1 MTSVDDR
8 FTAIDNA
15 YKKVQK
21 MKAEN
26 KYNYTEIKEDPVE
39 PIHIGSICSDE
50 YGVNKG
56 SLKSMQRWSILD
68 TAQSCFEN
76 AHRIASQHKFE
87 EDVKISS
94 NEITKTAGFAMTT
107 MDLKDFNE
115 DKVNYFLDET
125 STTVSDFNIVLQPS
139 KCVEFFGYFTP
150 PLTGEYTF
158 YCSQPD
164 IFQMWVLNETAA
176 IDFLPE
182 NADVSSRKRNNLEPS
197 SVKITMRKNKYY
209 PIRIHLGNSSRKEVQ
224 GPLFYVDT
232 PSETGIL
239 SNSNFQYFNSLSEN
253 GMPFNVQP
261 LYFGLYRSLNDKFQ
275 CSFIVPSKENY
286 DLVRRM
292 KTNDELAYYHVEI
305 PTTIT
310 YTSGTYNSKV
320 PKGTDM
326 NVTTPAGA
334 LIDVKS
340 SKYGLD
346 KDREENFPYVVDE
359 TKTKTID
366 KIYHRTFEGDW
377 KGNESFFNTA
387 KVTSEKEVSLI
398 ETNLNTGTSHMFEV
412 DITRENPGWYVQF
425 YMYADG
431 YATLHLVGKDYN
443 KKFTVVPGTNKDV
456 ANNKYELMPYEGTK
470 KVKVYFS
477 SNVPNGRIVLYHR
490 IRYRSKRKW
499 RWGRWEN
506 LDTFKQ
512 SHTYSYVAKV
522 TKDDWRTVKSTVDT
536 TDNVST
542 KVNENKISVS
552 GNYDQIFGD
561 PAPGYDGKNLNV
573 SYGFTQSFDS
583 NNPDLSITNK
593 SIYVDETG
601 QLTIGYDYNK
611 ISNSQQISYLTNA
624 ELCDDADNCK
634 YSLLIEDDGGFS
646 IMDESGSRIWNKK
659 VFDDKVDPE
668 LVVANE
674 TWMNN
679 PKSRNTLDI
688 GDKLSQSGV
697 PELVSNNGKYKLSFV
712 NGLLTLTYCIV
723 AYEKTT
729 IENREVYYTDSK
741 HIDGDAQI
749 FNLYRIHCDGLMGKK
764 MLARTNDS
772 GNIRTLEHLPNSHTE
787 VLRFKKF
794 NVPEEGNIYPLLQE
808 NEYKKIYE
816 NATNNSVSVSN
827 LNDFYSISDVSQKEC
842 EESCEKSSQCEH
854 FFFMNTKT
862 GDKCIQDIGS
872 NSIPLFTRMNP
883 DAEKISTSS
892 MNKKM
897 YSIYSTC
904 DNTERKT
911 QLTLDSVDKYSN
923 YEVIYDSKHS
933 NDFNK
938 TYHCTNDLYKES
950 SDLIYSEYSS
960 STSTAGESVPNV
972 APSSTIEGM
981 SAYDYIINERIPEF
995 EEKAKKASDNHE
1007 RVREVSGTIDTEYA
1021 KFDASWNSMYGS
1033 NGVIRDNGVPDIFK
1047 KDMPLKPETNVSE
1060 AREKDAKLL
1069 LKYENTLYTI
1079 ATLSAATIIITTIIL
1094 ARE

>member
-1 MTSVDDR
+1 
-8 FTAIDNA
+8 
-15 YKKVQK
+15 
-21 MKAEN
+21 
-26 KYNYTEIKEDPVE
+26 
-39 PIHIGSICSDE
+39 
-50 YGVNKG
+50 
-56 SLKSMQRWSILD
+56 
-68 TAQSCFEN
+68 
-76 AHRIASQHKFE
+76 
-87 EDVKISS
+87 
-94 NEITKTAGFAMTT
+94 
-107 MDLKDFNE
+107 
-115 DKVNYFLDET
+115 
-125 STTVSDFNIVLQPS
+125 
-139 KCVEFFGYFTP
+139 
-150 PLTGEYTF
+150 
-158 YCSQPD
+158 
-164 IFQMWVLNETAA
+164 
-176 IDFLPE
+176 
-182 NADVSSRKRNNLEPS
+182 
-197 SVKITMRKNKYY
+197 
-209 PIRIHLGNSSRKEVQ
+209 
-224 GPLFYVDT
+224 
-232 PSETGIL
+232 
-239 SNSNFQYFNSLSEN
+239 
-253 GMPFNVQP
+253 
-261 LYFGLYRSLNDKFQ
+261 
-275 CSFIVPSKENY
+275 
-286 DLVRRM
+286 
-292 KTNDELAYYHVEI
+292 
-305 PTTIT
+305 
-310 YTSGTYNSKV
+310 
-320 PKGTDM
+320 
-326 NVTTPAGA
+326 
-334 LIDVKS
+334 
-340 SKYGLD
+340 
-346 KDREENFPYVVDE
+346 
-359 TKTKTID
+359 
-366 KIYHRTFEGDW
+366 
-377 KGNESFFNTA
+377 
-387 KVTSEKEVSLI
+387 
-398 ETNLNTGTSHMFEV
+398 
-412 DITRENPGWYVQF
+412 
-425 YMYADG
+425 
-431 YATLHLVGKDYN
+431 
-443 KKFTVVPGTNKDV
+443 
-456 ANNKYELMPYEGTK
+456 
-470 KVKVYFS
+470 
-477 SNVPNGRIVLYHR
+477 
-490 IRYRSKRKW
+490 
-499 RWGRWEN
+499 
-506 LDTFKQ
+506 
-512 SHTYSYVAKV
+512 
-522 TKDDWRTVKSTVDT
+522 
-536 TDNVST
+536 
-542 KVNENKISVS
+542 
-552 GNYDQIFGD
+552 
-561 PAPGYDGKNLNV
+561 
-573 SYGFTQSFDS
+573 
-583 NNPDLSITNK
+583 
-593 SIYVDETG
+593 
-601 QLTIGYDYNK
+601 
-611 ISNSQQISYLTNA
+611 
-624 ELCDDADNCK
+624 
-634 YSLLIEDDGGFS
+634 
-646 IMDESGSRIWNKK
+646 
-659 VFDDKVDPE
+659 
-668 LVVANE
+668 
-674 TWMNN
+674 
-679 PKSRNTLDI
+679 
-688 GDKLSQSGV
+688 V

-729 IENREVYYTDSK
+729 IENREIYYTDSK

-794 NVPEEGNIYPLLQE
+794 NVPEEGNIFPLLQE

-872 NSIPLFTRMNP
+872 NSIPLFTTMNP

-923 YEVIYDSKHS
+923 YEVIYDSKHA

-960 STSTAGESVPNV
+960 SSSNAGESVPNV